1 MLNIKPFRV
10 AVHKET
16 EFSTIRQL
24 CLVADSSKATTR
36 RSKKNPE
43 IVTEIETFISSRKPT
58 WTTKD
63 GPLFSLTFPL
73 PPETLF
79 YMIF

>member
-16 EFSTIRQL
+16 EFSTIRQP
-24 CLVADSSKATTR
+24 CLVVTMQSYR
-36 RSKKNPE
+36 QEEEKNPE
-43 IVTEIETFISSRKPT
+43 IVTEIETFISSKEPAL
-58 WTTKD
+58 TTKD

-73 PPETLF
+73 SPETLF